1 MKLKTILAP
10 ALAAVMTVS
19 VLAATAAAATAK
31 DAQQETT
38 QAQTQTEERQK
49 PNGKKEKVE
58 APENAVGKDAAKE
71 AALQDAGLTAE
82 QAGKVKAR
90 ISETKDDTVVYKVRF
105 TANDKWYSY
114 TIDALTGEVTDRT
127 EQSAEEHAAAKEN
140 ARIGNGETAD
150 ASGNGL
156 FSGKKNGKRT
166 TSDDADAAENE
177 KTSGQTERTRG
188 EKAGTGSGVAAKN
201 GTAFEKPIRTQGKGG
216 RSTADA
222 ADQTEPSAAG

>member
-10 ALAAVMTVS
+10 ALAAVMTVC
-19 VLAATAAAATAK
+19 VFAATAAAATAK

-38 QAQTQTEERQK
+38 QAQTEERQK
-49 PNGKKEKVE
+49 PNGKKEKTQ
-58 APENAVGKDAAKE
+58 APENAIGKDAAKE
-71 AALQDAGLTAE
+71 AALKDADVTAE
-82 QAGKVKAR
+82 TAGKIRSR
-90 ISETKDDTVVYKVRF
+90 ISKTDDGTVVYKVRF
-105 TANDKWYSY
+105 TANDRWYSY

-140 ARIGNGETAD
+140 TRTGNSETAD

-156 FSGKKNGKRT
+156 FSGRKHGKR
-166 TSDDADAAENE
+166 SVSGDADAAEDENA
-177 KTSGQTERTRG
+177 SVHTERTRG
-188 EKAGTGSGVAAKN
+188 EKAGTGSGAALEN
-201 GTAFEKPIRTQGKGG
+201 GTASEKPVGPKGKDG